1 MPTIRLL
8 LLITGNLRTCNR
20 SMCRTALARSSSS
33 RQQWM
38 PGVITSR
45 AVARRASKLVLR
57 QSFADDV
64 TVGHHADQPVV
75 LSDGNGAYVMLTH
88 QFREFGDRRV
98 WTNPVDALVHCI
110 FDFHGRPPLLKLVY
124 QPRFPSPF
132 DYTTDRFLWHGPQH
146 HRTQEFS
153 YPASPSDSAMSRN
166 ASERQ
171 LSVKS

>member
-1 MPTIRLL
+1 MEYLRRYRSGYSALMLAARITLAHLSVSSAMNLPKPAGDSAKHRATEVGDPRLQ
-8 LLITGNLRTCNR
+8 LRVGK
-20 SMCRTALARSSSS
+20 ARIDL
-33 RQQWM
+33 
-38 PGVITSR
+38 VIEF
-45 AVARRASKLVLR
+45 VDEFVRRALWC
-57 QSFADDV
+57 
-64 TVGHHADQPVV
+64 T
-75 LSDGNGAYVMLTH
+75 
-88 QFREFGDRRV
+88 RV

-110 FDFHGRPPLLKLVY
+110 FDFHGRPPLLKFAY
-124 QPRFPSPF
+124 QPGFPSPF